1 MPRAPPIHPA
11 IQMCE
16 ARREDV
22 AAIVRLL
29 ADDPLGAERERV
41 SDPPPSD
48 YFAAFE
54 KIAADPRNLL
64 MVARDGAGAVVG
76 AMQITFIPGLSNQG
90 AELALLEAVRVDASL
105 RGQDI
110 GAMMV
115 TWAMEEAR
123 RRGCRNMELM
133 SHASRGD
140 AQRFYARL
148 GFASSHVGMK
158 RAL

>member
-1 MPRAPPIHPA
+1 
-11 IQMCE
+11 MCE

-22 AAIVRLL
+22 ATIIRLL
-29 ADDPLGAERERV
+29 ADDPLGAGREQV
-41 SDPPPSD
+41 SDPPPSS

-76 AMQITFIPGLSNQG
+76 ALQITFIPGLSNQG
-90 AELALLEAVRVDASL
+90 AELALLEAVRVDARL
-105 RGQDI
+105 RGQGV
-110 GAMMV
+110 GAGMV

-133 SHASRGD
+133 SHVSRGD

-148 GFASSHVGMK
+148 GFAASHVGMK